1 MKIDLGHFLKT
12 PSKNVLKSMLDGQP
26 NPMILVDA
34 EEGGWRILY
43 FNPAFLRLADLS
55 AGEVS
60 GQSAQPLLE
69 QLGGSGLTAAIE
81 GVGEFRPQQ
90 EFSFVLVGGDEPDRQ
105 VTGKVSLTTS
115 SSQLRAV
122 YFEIGVVHDSPSG
135 ITASL
140 STLPS
145 DAVTVFLRRDP
156 WLALL
161 RRDAAIAA
169 REQSWLAV
177 IVFRVDALASY
188 IETFGQHAGDSALK
202 RISHSIRRRLQRAGD
217 TAARIADD
225 ELAVLVHS
233 TTAPAARKFADAIS
247 EDIQALAIHHPK
259 SPLGRHLTL
268 SVGVCARVPRNEDD
282 ATAMLEQA
290 RSQID
295 APDGIVTLYP
305 LLDDAAGSDQ

>member
-1 MKIDLGHFLKT
+1 M
-12 PSKNVLKSMLDGQP
+12 
-26 NPMILVDA
+26 
-34 EEGGWRILY
+34 
-43 FNPAFLRLADLS
+43 
-55 AGEVS
+55 
-60 GQSAQPLLE
+60 
-69 QLGGSGLTAAIE
+69 
-81 GVGEFRPQQ
+81 
-90 EFSFVLVGGDEPDRQ
+90 
-105 VTGKVSLTTS
+105 
-115 SSQLRAV
+115 
-122 YFEIGVVHDSPSG
+122 
-135 ITASL
+135 
-140 STLPS
+140 
-145 DAVTVFLRRDP
+145 TVFLKRDP

-233 TTAPAARKFADAIS
+233 TTAPAARKFADMIC
-247 EDIQALAIHHPK
+247 EDIKALAIHHPK
-259 SPLGRHLTL
+259 SPVGRHLTL

-282 ATAMLEQA
+282 AAAMLDQA

-295 APDGIVTLYP
+295 SPDGIITLYP
-305 LLDDAAGSDQ
+305 LLDDAASND